1 MSSNNNAD
9 GWRFKKGNPEYDRYI
24 HSAAWRQIADRRLEQ
39 DNYTCC
45 VCGKPATEV
54 HHLTY
59 EHFGNEQL
67 DDLVSLC
74 HRCHIEA
81 ENLYDPAITP
91 WAMNEVKPGGNNFM
105 AAMRADA
112 YQVAPVVFEYLVEV
126 RGKDFDSLMRL
137 RQPADKEG
145 KKYWS
150 VLKKA
155 VNALCRKRY
164 SMSCVE
170 DRRAMMLETLTNHIE
185 VICLSQIEH
194 SVRNA
199 VQSSLH
205 DVVTTD
211 YALFGTWK
219 SVSEELGL
227 SSGTVQKL
235 RSDDGTSFG
244 PSLRETVL
252 YYCGLD
258 AVAGIRPIV
267 GFSCLSDADY
277 KVLNSMAD
285 YMTEVSGDGSFKGE
299 YIREDA
305 KDA

>member
-1 MSSNNNAD
+1 MRD

-24 HSAAWRQIADRRLEQ
+24 HSAAWRQTADSRLEQ
-39 DNYTCC
+39 DHHICC

-59 EHFGNEQL
+59 EHFRNEQP

-74 HRCHIEA
+74 HQCHVEA

-91 WAMNEVKPGGNNFM
+91 WAMNEIKPEGNNFM
-105 AAMRADA
+105 AAMRTDA
-112 YQVAPVVFEYLVEV
+112 CTVAPIVFDYLMEV
-126 RGKDFDSLMRL
+126 RGRDFDSLMRL
-137 RQPADKEG
+137 RQPDDADG

-150 VLKKA
+150 VLAKA

-170 DRRAMMLETLTNHIE
+170 DRRAMMLESLTNHIE
-185 VICLSQIEH
+185 VICLSHIEH
-194 SVRNA
+194 YSRNA

-205 DVVTTD
+205 EIVMTD
-211 YALFGTWK
+211 YALFGKWK
-219 SVSEELGL
+219 AVGEELGL
-227 SSGTVQKL
+227 STGTVQKL

-244 PSLRETVL
+244 PSLREAVL

-258 AVAGIRPIV
+258 AAAGIRPIA
-267 GFSCLSDADY
+267 GFSCLNDADY
-277 KVLNSMAD
+277 KALNTMAD
-285 YMTEVSGDGSFKGE
+285 YMAEVSGAGAFKGE
-299 YIREDA
+299 YVKEVTENA
-305 KDA
+305 